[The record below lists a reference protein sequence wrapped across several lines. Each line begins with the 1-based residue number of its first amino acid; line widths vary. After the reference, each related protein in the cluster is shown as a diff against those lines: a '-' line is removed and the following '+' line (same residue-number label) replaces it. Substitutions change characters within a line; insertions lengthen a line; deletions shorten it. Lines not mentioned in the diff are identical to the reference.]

1 MEDLKLDEVY
11 FFLLERTVR
20 QFRKFSKEKLKSQGI
35 EISGE
40 QWVILKRVSEQ
51 EGINQKEIAN
61 LTYKD
66 PASVTRMVD
75 LMAKKGWITRQP
87 ILGDRRAYGLH
98 LTDQGRTVVEKMIP
112 AAQNLRAM
120 GLQGISPKELEDLK
134 NTLNKIYENMS

>member
-1 MEDLKLDEVY
+1 MKDLKLDEVY

-20 QFRKFSKEKLKSQGI
+20 QFRKFSKEQLGKRGV
-35 EISGE
+35 EISSE

-75 LMAKKGWITRQP
+75 LMAKKGWIERQP
-87 ILGDRRAYGLH
+87 IEGDRRAYGLH
-98 LTDQGRTVVEKMIP
+98 LTKAGKDFVKKMIP
-112 AAQNLRAM
+112 AAQELRAM
-120 GLQGISPKELEDLK
+120 GLSGISQKELENLK
-134 NTLNKIYENMS
+134 KTLNKIYENML

>member
-1 MEDLKLDEVY
+1 MKDIKLDEVY

-20 QFRKFSKEKLKSQGI
+20 QFRKFSKENLRNQGI

-98 LTDQGRTVVEKMIP
+98 LTDHGKAIVEKMIP
-112 AAQNLRAM
+112 AAQNLRTM
-120 GLQGISPKELEDLK
+120 GLNGISQKELENLK
-134 NTLNKIYENMS
+134 STLNKIYENML

>member
-1 MEDLKLDEVY
+1 MKDLKLDEVY

-20 QFRKFSKEKLKSQGI
+20 QFRKFSKEKLGERGM
-35 EISGE
+35 EISSE

-75 LMAKKGWITRQP
+75 LMAKKGWIERQP
-87 ILGDRRAYGLH
+87 IEGDRRAYGLH
-98 LTDQGRTVVEKMIP
+98 LTKEGKDFVKKMLP
-112 AAQNLRAM
+112 AAKELRAM
-120 GLQGISPKELEDLK
+120 GLENISQKELENFK
-134 NTLNKIYENMS
+134 KTLNKIYENML